1 VSTEPIVRDEHVQR
15 AVWFAGALA
24 HLRAGAA
31 ETGGRWAMVDQVAER
46 GYSVPLHIHNREA
59 ETLLVID
66 GTVRVVCG
74 DAEYLLSAGGL
85 TILPMGRSHAFVV
98 TSPTARILALTE
110 PAGLRNSWPRSVRH
124 APDPV
129 CRRSQPPHRTSP
141 RLRPSLHGTA
151 SRSWDRRRP
160 SKKGTASSVDSAIP
174 VRRSEE
180 HCRAPLHLHAGSD
193 DNAP

>member
-1 VSTEPIVRDEHVQR
+1 MSTEPIVRDEHVQR

-31 ETGGRWAMVDQVAER
+31 ETGGRWAMVDQIAER

-110 PAGLRNSWPRSVRH
+110 PAGFDEFVAEVGTPRTGPGLPPEPA
-124 APDPV
+124 APPDFAALAAV
-129 CRRSQPPHRTSP
+129 AARYGIEIVGPPPT
-141 RLRPSLHGTA
+141 
-151 SRSWDRRRP
+151 
-160 SKKGTASSVDSAIP
+160 V
-174 VRRSEE
+174 
-180 HCRAPLHLHAGSD
+180 
-193 DNAP
+193 

>member
-66 GTVRVVCG
+66 GTC
-74 DAEYLLSAGGL
+74 AGCL
-85 TILPMGRSHAFVV
+85 
-98 TSPTARILALTE
+98 
-110 PAGLRNSWPRSVRH
+110 
-124 APDPV
+124 
-129 CRRSQPPHRTSP
+129 
-141 RLRPSLHGTA
+141 
-151 SRSWDRRRP
+151 RRRGVP
-160 SKKGTASSVDSAIP
+160 VVGRWSDHSSD
-174 VRRSEE
+174 
-180 HCRAPLHLHAGSD
+180 GSVPCIRGD
-193 DNAP
+193 LADGPNPRPY

>member
-1 VSTEPIVRDEHVQR
+1 MSTEPIVRDEHVQR

-31 ETGGRWAMVDQVAER
+31 ETDGRWAMVDQIAER

-110 PAGLRNSWPRSVRH
+110 PAGFEEFVAEVGTPRTGPGLPPEPA
-124 APDPV
+124 APPDFAALAAV
-129 CRRSQPPHRTSP
+129 AARYGIEIVGPPPT
-141 RLRPSLHGTA
+141 
-151 SRSWDRRRP
+151 
-160 SKKGTASSVDSAIP
+160 V
-174 VRRSEE
+174 
-180 HCRAPLHLHAGSD
+180 
-193 DNAP
+193 

>member
-1 VSTEPIVRDEHVQR
+1 MSTEPIVRDEHVQR

-31 ETGGRWAMVDQVAER
+31 ETGGRWAMVDQIAER

-85 TILPMGRSHAFVV
+85 TILPMGRSHALV

-110 PAGLRNSWPRSVRH
+110 PAGFEEFVAEVGTPRTGPGLPPEPA
-124 APDPV
+124 APPDFAALAAV
-129 CRRSQPPHRTSP
+129 AARYGIEIVGPPPT
-141 RLRPSLHGTA
+141 
-151 SRSWDRRRP
+151 
-160 SKKGTASSVDSAIP
+160 V
-174 VRRSEE
+174 
-180 HCRAPLHLHAGSD
+180 
-193 DNAP
+193 

>member
-1 VSTEPIVRDEHVQR
+1 MSTEPIVRDEHVQR

-31 ETGGRWAMVDQVAER
+31 ETGGRWAMVDQIAER

-110 PAGLRNSWPRSVRH
+110 PAGFEEFVAEVGTPR
-124 APDPV
+124 
-129 CRRSQPPHRTSP
+129 TG
-141 RLRPSLHGTA
+141 PSLPPEPA
-151 SRSWDRRRP
+151 
-160 SKKGTASSVDSAIP
+160 
-174 VRRSEE
+174 
-180 HCRAPLHLHAGSD
+180 APPDFAALAAVAARYGIEIVG
-193 DNAP
+193 PPPTV